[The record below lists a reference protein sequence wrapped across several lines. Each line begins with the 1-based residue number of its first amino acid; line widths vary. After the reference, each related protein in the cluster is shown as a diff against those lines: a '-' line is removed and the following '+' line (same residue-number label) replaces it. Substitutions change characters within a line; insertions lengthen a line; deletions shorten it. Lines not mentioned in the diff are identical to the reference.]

1 MVQKINKGKIINEW
15 IKKHGAADV
24 DLKNRDIILY
34 DGGLFSI
41 ESKKVKRSKVIDKK
55 KLPDGMYKLLFSKKK
70 YTDVDYY
77 ANLWIEE
84 LDETIDYLRSM
95 RKMLRGL
102 GYDTGKSIKWQKGLL
117 KNNRKKILKNKGGKS

>member
-1 MVQKINKGKIINEW
+1 
-15 IKKHGAADV
+15 
-24 DLKNRDIILY
+24 
-34 DGGLFSI
+34 
-41 ESKKVKRSKVIDKK
+41 
-55 KLPDGMYKLLFSKKK
+55 MYKLLFSKKK